1 MTSAIRAE
9 MSGIAGEL
17 KSCSKKYASA
27 LRKEIRAAVQE
38 AGADILA
45 KAKAEASWSS
55 RIPDATYIRPNFTS
69 RSAGVRLVVN
79 RRKAPHARP
88 LEFGNKDG
96 DPDILTNGT
105 GGKMATHPFFFKS
118 VDALDAQ
125 TKQKFLDAIDKACRD
140 AGFR

>member
-1 MTSAIRAE
+1 MAGAIEADMR
-9 MSGIAGEL
+9 GIGEDL
-17 KSCSKKYASA
+17 KVCSKKYASA
-27 LRKEIRAAVQE
+27 LRKEIRAAVNE

-45 KAKAEASWSS
+45 KARAEASWSS
-55 RIPDATYIRPNFTS
+55 RIPDAMYIRPNFTA
-69 RSAGVRLVVN
+69 RSAGIRLVVN

-96 DPDILTNGT
+96 NPDVLENGT
-105 GGKMATHPFFFKS
+105 GGKMPTHPFFFKS
-118 VDALDAQ
+118 VDALDGA